1 MKWIIMT
8 LNYFYFRIT
17 GTEDKV
23 RFLKDL
29 RFGWNGVLAKHSQM
43 PSDISWNEPKGQI
56 LE

>member
-1 MKWIIMT
+1 MT